1 MPTRSALLTA
11 AVTAGVYVGAAKLGF
26 TMAFTAT
33 QVTLVWPPTGIALAA
48 LLLYGR
54 AAWPGVLLGAFLS
67 NVTAH
72 ETLVVA
78 ACIAIGN
85 TLEAI
90 TAAYLLR
97 FFTGL
102 SSSLD
107 RLRHALGLVVFG
119 ALLSTMIG
127 ATIGVTSLCAG
138 GMQPWSAYRQLWWTW
153 WLGDAVGAMLVA
165 PALLTLGAWRNIRRD
180 DRVAEAAVLLVGLL
194 SVSTA
199 VFASSYATN
208 APHNTLEYTI
218 FPFLIWAA
226 IRFGIAGAA
235 MANVLASGIAV
246 WGTIQGWGPYGVG
259 AVGERLTLLQIF
271 MGIVAGTGLLLGAAV
286 SERDEAGRR
295 RRAEHVITQV
305 LSEASDA
312 NAAVLRILE
321 VICLHLEWEAGLFWS
336 LDRESQ
342 HLRCTTI
349 WRQPTSTIS
358 EFDRISRAR
367 SFGVGNGLPGRVW
380 ASNAPSWLIEVPND
394 PAYPR
399 LEAAA
404 AEGLHG
410 AFACPVT
417 VGGDLLGVL
426 EFFYRRPIQQ
436 PDNDLLQMFSTIG
449 AEVGQFLTRKQVEQ
463 EVAESEA
470 RKAGILEAVLDCI
483 ITIDHRGRIVEFN
496 PAAEQTFRYRRSEVL
511 GREMANLI
519 IPPAL
524 RTAHREGLARY
535 LAAGTGG
542 AIDRR
547 FETTAMRADGT
558 EFPVELSL
566 VRIPSTGPP
575 MFTGF
580 LRDITVQKRMLE
592 QLSFRAAHDGLTQS
606 LNRTAFMD
614 RLRMAVNRARGIEPS
629 IAVLFA
635 DIDQFKAINDR
646 YGHAVGDQLLIAV
659 AGRLH
664 GCVRPGDTVARL
676 GGDEF
681 AILIEDVSTH
691 AEVATVAERITN
703 ALSSPFNLE
712 GITVSATVS
721 LGIAFGSSANLP
733 EDLLHAADLEM
744 YRVKGTGSQSASA

>member
-1 MPTRSALLTA
+1 MPTRSALITA

-54 AAWPGVLLGAFLS
+54 AAWPGVLLGAFLA
-67 NVTAH
+67 NVTAQ
-72 ETLVVA
+72 ETPVVA

-85 TLEAI
+85 TLEAVS
-90 TAAYLLR
+90 AAYLLR
-97 FFTGL
+97 RFTGL

-127 ATIGVTSLCAG
+127 ATIGVTSLCVG
-138 GMQPWSAYRQLWWTW
+138 GMQPWSTYRQLWWTW

-165 PALLTLGAWRNIRRD
+165 PALLTLGAWRHIRRD
-180 DRVAEAAVLLVGLL
+180 GRAAEAAVLLLGLL
-194 SVSTA
+194 SVSAA
-199 VFASSYATN
+199 VFASSYAEN
-208 APHNTLEYTI
+208 APHNTLEYTL

-235 MANVLASGIAV
+235 MANMLASGIAV
-246 WGTIQGWGPYGVG
+246 WGTVHGWGPYGVG
-259 AVGERLTLLQIF
+259 DVGERLTLLQIF

-286 SERDEAGRR
+286 SERDAAGRR
-295 RRAEHVITQV
+295 RRVEHAITQV
-305 LSEASDA
+305 LAEASDA
-312 NAAVLRILE
+312 GAAVLRILE
-321 VICLHLEWEAGLFWS
+321 VICLHLEWQAGLFWA

-342 HLRCTTI
+342 HLRCTNI
-349 WRQPTSTIS
+349 WRHPASTVS

-367 SFGVGNGLPGRVW
+367 SFGVGVGLPGRVW
-380 ASNAPSWLIEVPND
+380 ASDAPSWLIEVPND
-394 PAYPR
+394 PAFPR
-399 LEAAA
+399 LEAAV
-404 AEGLHG
+404 AEGLRG
-410 AFACPVT
+410 AFACPVG
-417 VGGDLLGVL
+417 VGGDLLGVF
-426 EFFYRRPIQQ
+426 EFFYRRPIRQ
-436 PDNDLLQMFSTIG
+436 PDADLLQMFSTIG
-449 AEVGQFLTRKQVEQ
+449 AEIGQFLTRKQVEQ
-463 EVAESEA
+463 HVAESEA

-483 ITIDHRGRIVEFN
+483 ITIDHRGRIIEFN
-496 PAAEQTFRYRRSEVL
+496 PAAEQTFRYRRSEVI

-524 RTAHREGLARY
+524 RAAHREGLARY

-547 FETTAMRADGT
+547 FETTAMRADAT

-566 VRIPSTGPP
+566 VRIPSNGPP

-614 RLRMAVNRARGIEPS
+614 RLRIAVNRAGEGEPS

-664 GCVRPGDTVARL
+664 GCVRPSDTVARL

-681 AILIEDVSTH
+681 AILIEDVTTH
-691 AEVATVAERITN
+691 AEVATVAERITS

-712 GITVSATVS
+712 GISVSATVS
-721 LGIAFGSSANLP
+721 LGIAFGSSSNLP

-744 YRVKGTGSQSASA
+744 YRVKGISGQDMSN

>member
-11 AVTAGVYVGAAKLGF
+11 AVTAGVYVAAAKLGF

-54 AAWPGVLLGAFLS
+54 AAWPGVLVGAFVA
-67 NVTAH
+67 NATAH
-72 ETLVVA
+72 ETLAVA
-78 ACIAIGN
+78 GCVAVGN

-90 TAAYLLR
+90 IAANLLR
-97 FFTGL
+97 HFTGL
-102 SSSLD
+102 GSSLD

-119 ALLSTMIG
+119 ALLSTMVG
-127 ATIGVTSLCAG
+127 ATVGVTSLCAG
-138 GMQPWSAYRQLWWTW
+138 GIQPWSAYRQLWWTW

-165 PALLTLGAWRNIRRD
+165 PALLTLGAWRHIRRD
-180 DRVAEAAVLLVGLL
+180 GRVAEAAVLLMGLL

-199 VFASSYATN
+199 VFVTSYGAN

-235 MANVLASGIAV
+235 MANMLASGVAV
-246 WGTIQGWGPYGVG
+246 WGTVHGWGPYGVG
-259 AVGERLTLLQIF
+259 EVGDRLMLLQIF

-286 SERDEAGRR
+286 SERDAAGRR
-295 RRAEHVITQV
+295 RRVEHAITQV
-305 LSEASDA
+305 LADA
-312 NAAVLRILE
+312 ADADSAALRILE
-321 VICLHLEWEAGLFWS
+321 VICLHEEWEAGLFWT

-342 HLRCTTI
+342 RLRCTNI
-349 WRQPTSTIS
+349 WRQPPTTVS
-358 EFDRISRAR
+358 EFDRISRTR
-367 SFGVGNGLPGRVW
+367 SFGVGVGLPGRVW
-380 ASNAPSWLIEVPND
+380 ASDAPSWLADVPRD
-394 PAYPR
+394 PAFPR
-399 LEAAA
+399 LEAAFD
-404 AEGLHG
+404 EGLRG

-417 VGGDLLGVL
+417 VSGDLLGVL
-426 EFFYRRPIQQ
+426 EFFYRRTIRR
-436 PDNDLLQMFSTIG
+436 PDADFLQMFITIG
-449 AEVGQFLTRKQVEQ
+449 AEVGQFLTRKRVEQ
-463 EVAESEA
+463 DVAESEA

-496 PAAEQTFRYRRSEVL
+496 PAAERTFRYRRTEVI
-511 GREMANLI
+511 GREMAQLI

-524 RTAHREGLARY
+524 RSAHREGLARY

-566 VRIPSTGPP
+566 VRIPSSGPP

-614 RLRMAVNRARGIEPS
+614 RLRIAVNRAGDAEPS

-646 YGHAVGDQLLIAV
+646 YGHAVGDQLLVAV

-664 GCVRPGDTVARL
+664 GCVRPTDTVARL

-681 AILIEDVSTH
+681 AILIEDVTTH
-691 AEVATVAERITN
+691 AEVATVAERITH
-703 ALSSPFNLE
+703 ALSSPFNLD
-712 GITVSATVS
+712 GITVSATAS
-721 LGIAFGSSANLP
+721 LGIAFGTSSNLP

-744 YRVKGTGSQSASA
+744 YRAKGTGTQDASL

>member
-1 MPTRSALLTA
+1 MPTRSVLVTA
-11 AVTAGVYVGAAKLGF
+11 AVTAVVYVGAAKLGF
-26 TMAFTAT
+26 TMAFPAA
-33 QVTLVWPPTGIALAA
+33 QVTLVWPPTGLALAV

-54 AAWPGVLLGAFLS
+54 AAWPGVFAGALLA

-72 ETLVVA
+72 EPVVVA
-78 ACIAIGN
+78 ACIATGN
-85 TLEAI
+85 TLEAVI
-90 TAAYLLR
+90 AADLLQR
-97 FFTGL
+97 FTGL
-102 SSSLD
+102 GASLD
-107 RLRHALGLVVFG
+107 KLRHALGLVVFG

-127 ATIGVTSLCAG
+127 ATFGVTSLCVG
-138 GMQPWSAYRQLWWTW
+138 GLQPWASYRELWWTW

-165 PALLTLGAWRNIRRD
+165 PALLTLNAWHRLRHD
-180 DRVAEAAVLLVGLL
+180 GRVAEAGVLLLGLL

-199 VFASSYATN
+199 VFATSYPGN
-208 APHNTLEYTI
+208 SPHYTLDYTI

-235 MANVLASGIAV
+235 MANALASGIAV
-246 WGTIQGWGPYGVG
+246 WGTLHGWGPYGVRDV
-259 AVGERLTLLQIF
+259 ADRLVLLQIF

-286 SERDEAGRR
+286 SERDGSARRGRV
-295 RRAEHVITQV
+295 EHAITHA
-305 LSEASDA
+305 LADASDA
-312 NAAVLRILE
+312 QAAAMRVLEL
-321 VICLHLEWEAGLFWS
+321 ICIHLEWEVGLFWS
-336 LDRESQ
+336 LERETQ
-342 HLRCTTI
+342 QLRCTTI
-349 WRQPTSTIS
+349 WRMPP
-358 EFDRISRAR
+358 EGARELDRLSRGR
-367 SFGVGNGLPGRVW
+367 SFGRGAELPGRVW
-380 ASNAPSWLIEVPND
+380 ASGAPSWLLDVPRD
-394 PAYPR
+394 PALPR

-404 AEGLHG
+404 AEGLRS
-410 AFACPVT
+410 AFACPVA

-426 EFFYRRPIQQ
+426 EFFSCRGIPQ
-436 PDNDLLQMFSTIG
+436 PDADFLQMFVTIG
-449 AEVGQFLTRKQVEQ
+449 AEMGQFLTRKQVEQ

-496 PAAEQTFRYRRSEVL
+496 PAAERTFRYKRTEVVGL
-511 GREMANLI
+511 EMAQLI

-524 RTAHREGLARY
+524 RAAHREGLARY
-535 LAAGTGG
+535 LAAGSGA

-566 VRIPSTGPP
+566 VRIPSAGPP

-606 LNRTAFMD
+606 LNRAAFMD
-614 RLRMAVNRARGIEPS
+614 RLRVAVKRAADGEPS
-629 IAVLFA
+629 LAVLFV
-635 DIDQFKAINDR
+635 DIDQFKTINDR
-646 YGHAVGDQLLIAV
+646 FGHSVGDQLLIAV

-681 AILIEDVSTH
+681 AILIEEVTTR
-691 AEVATVAERITN
+691 AEVVAVAERIKQS
-703 ALSSPFNLE
+703 LRSPFNLE
-712 GITVSATVS
+712 GISVNATAS
-721 LGIAFGSSANLP
+721 LGIAFGSSANVP

-744 YRVKGTGSQSASA
+744 YRAKGTQDASW